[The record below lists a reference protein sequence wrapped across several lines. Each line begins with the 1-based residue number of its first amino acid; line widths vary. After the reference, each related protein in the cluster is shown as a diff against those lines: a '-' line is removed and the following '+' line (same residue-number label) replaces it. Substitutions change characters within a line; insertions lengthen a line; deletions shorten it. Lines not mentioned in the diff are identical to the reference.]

1 MELQAWHERLNAYLA
16 AEAQILRAQE
26 YTVGPGGSTRRMR
39 RAELAQVQAGIRECQ
54 QHIQRLGTRRSV
66 VRLVPL

>member
-1 MELQAWHERLNAYLA
+1 MQLQAWQERLSAYLA

-26 YTVGPGGSTRRMR
+26 YTVGPSTRRMR

-54 QHIQRLGTRRSV
+54 QHIQRLGIRRSV